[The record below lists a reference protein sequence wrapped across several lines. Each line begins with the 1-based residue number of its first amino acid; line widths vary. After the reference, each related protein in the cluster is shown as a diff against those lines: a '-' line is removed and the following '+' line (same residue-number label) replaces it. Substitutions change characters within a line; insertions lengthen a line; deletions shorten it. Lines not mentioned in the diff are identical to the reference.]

1 MLIDLKKISEDNLCE
16 EMIEYAST
24 HDCDLVDQDVLNL
37 FCQGKVK
44 FIDNK
49 WNVDVNNI
57 AMKVI
62 PYAPAAMWKEYQR
75 NRENAY
81 IYHFAGADKPWNNPT
96 LDKADIFWEAARKTM
111 WYEIILE
118 DLIGSSTF
126 FRRGI
131 VAKSNPALARLSL
144 WPDDVA
150 GMVIPIVKAYSE
162 LSSIGMSHALLET
175 IKDADDKY
183 EEQTS
188 GKQILFYGAGN
199 CCRQI
204 LLYFDEIGLRYPSS
218 IWDRAARKGQ
228 RLFGIPVLTPDFAS
242 LNGCDDTVCI
252 ITIESKSISS
262 AVKAELKKNGFTNII
277 ENQEIMRTLS
287 RRLWMKL
294 EEQLKIEDQKE

>member
-1 MLIDLKKISEDNLCE
+1 
-16 EMIEYAST
+16 
-24 HDCDLVDQDVLNL
+24 
-37 FCQGKVK
+37 
-44 FIDNK
+44 
-49 WNVDVNNI
+49 
-57 AMKVI
+57 
-62 PYAPAAMWKEYQR
+62 
-75 NRENAY
+75 
-81 IYHFAGADKPWNNPT
+81 
-96 LDKADIFWEAARKTM
+96 
-111 WYEIILE
+111 
-118 DLIGSSTF
+118 
-126 FRRGI
+126 
-131 VAKSNPALARLSL
+131 
-144 WPDDVA
+144 
-150 GMVIPIVKAYSE
+150 
-162 LSSIGMSHALLET
+162 MSHALLET